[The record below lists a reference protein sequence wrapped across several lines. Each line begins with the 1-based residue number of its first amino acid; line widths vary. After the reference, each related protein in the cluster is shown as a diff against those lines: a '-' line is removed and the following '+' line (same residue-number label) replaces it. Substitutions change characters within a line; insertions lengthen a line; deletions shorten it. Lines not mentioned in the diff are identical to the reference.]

1 MSANRNLLN
10 IEYRDFCKKNKF
22 PMSDSSTYVSDDGRR
37 IPLSFFIDMVI
48 YPVQD
53 TPRAVYV
60 SNISVQNKK
69 LVITFSN
76 ALGQIGTVINNLT
89 ETSYIYD
96 SHKNIIGTVA
106 FFVDSLAYVYGLCIN
121 KELTFSNNA
130 LQVHPAR
137 VFSTTGI
144 AQKIYLNGEE
154 VVTDKPLT
162 VSFDSDRF
170 VFNTDTKA
178 YDLNLKVTDLN
189 RSDNLATMAKING
202 YSFKNNQAWI
212 YAAKDS
218 NIRISVKADNTLYFY
233 RKGDTIN
240 VQ

>member
-1 MSANRNLLN
+1 MSANRNVLN
-10 IEYRDFCKKNKF
+10 IEYRDFCKKSKF
-22 PMSDSSTYVSDDGRR
+22 PMSDSSTFVSDDGRR

-76 ALGQIGTVINNLT
+76 ALGQIGTATNNLT

-96 SHKNIIGTVA
+96 SHKNIIGTVV

-121 KELTFSNNA
+121 KELIFSNNA

-137 VFSTTGI
+137 VISTTGI

-189 RSDNLATMAKING
+189 RSDNLTTMAKING